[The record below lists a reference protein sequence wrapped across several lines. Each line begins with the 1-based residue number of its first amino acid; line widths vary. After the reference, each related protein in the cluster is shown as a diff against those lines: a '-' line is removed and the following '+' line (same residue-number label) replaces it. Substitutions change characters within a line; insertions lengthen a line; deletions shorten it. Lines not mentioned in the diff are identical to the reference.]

1 MPFSSLL
8 GHRESIRLLSLAVS
22 RQTLPPSLLFA
33 GPDGVGKRAVAV
45 AVAQALNCERPVTA
59 PDGAP
64 LAIDAC
70 GACATCVRVGR
81 ADARQREGGGS
92 AVDCFV
98 VLAPDEKRS
107 IKVEPT
113 RAFIERTGYRP
124 LDGRRRLALIDDA
137 DQLEPSSQNAL
148 LKVLEEPPPGT
159 VFVLVTARPD
169 ALLQT
174 IRSRC
179 PRVRFGTLSTAEVVR
194 VLSERHGLSDT
205 EARTAAALGGGSPG
219 LALSMRAG
227 RSSEARAVA
236 LAALRAMVEA
246 RGPAGR
252 LAAAKALVGK
262 AEGESGRK
270 KGGDGV
276 SRAVLGD
283 RLEALGALLRD
294 VQVLSSRADDRW
306 VAAADLADDLAGV
319 ARLVDGRRA
328 GRAFAAVDRAR
339 AALERNASPKVVAD
353 WLAVQL

>member
-1 MPFSSLL
+1 MDIAALKRDL
-8 GHRESIRLLSLAVS
+8 
-22 RQTLPPSLLFA
+22 
-33 GPDGVGKRAVAV
+33 DGVRIEDNEKIVQQKSRDFYWYSPVLKRQLDAVTGD
-45 AVAQALNCERPVTA
+45 L
-59 PDGAP
+59 
-64 LAIDAC
+64 
-70 GACATCVRVGR
+70 
-81 ADARQREGGGS
+81 
-92 AVDCFV
+92 V
-98 VLAPDEKRS
+98 VSPKNE
-107 IKVEPT
+107 
-113 RAFIERTGYRP
+113 
-124 LDGRRRLALIDDA
+124 
-137 DQLEPSSQNAL
+137 
-148 LKVLEEPPPGT
+148 
-159 VFVLVTARPD
+159 
-169 ALLQT
+169 
-174 IRSRC
+174 
-179 PRVRFGTLSTAEVVR
+179 AEVVR
-194 VLSERHGLSDT
+194 VLTERHGLGET
-205 EARTAAALGGGSPG
+205 EARTAAALAGGSPG

-252 LAAAKALVGK
+252 LAAAKVLAGK

-306 VAAADLADDLAGV
+306 VAAADLADDVGRV